1 MNNSLT
7 VMGPEQLRALGHPL
21 RLRILDVLRGGE
33 ELTNRELASRLEI
46 DPGHLHFHV
55 RLLHRS
61 GLIELS
67 GGRRGREKPYR
78 VSRAALYL
86 ASGLAGANGE
96 AGGDAALIAALE
108 RAQRRFSADGD
119 FHAAR
124 MTVRVPR
131 AQLRALISE
140 LSQRAAELDD
150 AAAGP
155 AVVTVFAHPASAGPE
170 SESST
175 GQ

>member
-7 VMGPEQLRALGHPL
+7 VMGPEQLRALAHPL

-33 ELTNRELASRLEI
+33 ELTNRELASRLDV

-67 GGRRGREKPYR
+67 NGRRGREKPYR
-78 VSRAALYL
+78 VSRATLDL
-86 ASGLAGANGE
+86 ASELAGANGE
-96 AGGDAALIAALE
+96 AGGDAALLAALE
-108 RAQRRFSADGD
+108 RARRRFSARGD

-131 AQLRALISE
+131 AELRALVRD
-140 LSQRAAELDD
+140 LALRAAELDD
-150 AAAGP
+150 AAAGH
-155 AVVTVFAHPASAGPE
+155 ALVTVFAHPADGSAPTETSAG
-170 SESST
+170 
-175 GQ
+175 Q